1 MVSCLLLGGGTTT
14 GLLSD
19 AVLQLLAVPLL
30 VISLFRIRGSQSQ
43 PPRWALLFC
52 LAVCLVPLLQL
63 VPLPPSVWEML
74 PGRGREVAA
83 FKLLDRDPPWM
94 PVSVSPQATWLSAL
108 SLIPPVAVF
117 LGTTLL
123 DYRHRRLLTLVVL
136 VFGVLSVF
144 VGLAQVAQ
152 GPNSALRFFEITN
165 VSEAVGF
172 FANRNHFAAFLYV
185 LTLFAAAF
193 AVDAAA
199 GPATLHSRFGARRIV
214 PIIASFTVLVMLVA
228 AEVTARSRAGLGLT
242 IVALLGCMALAAS
255 DRRTATGITPSR
267 LLASAA
273 LLAVM
278 FGVQFTLYRVME
290 RFSDDPLGDSRI
302 IFARLTVQAAKRYMP
317 FGSGMGTFVPVYTTF
332 AKPDDAL
339 LDTYVNRA
347 HNDLLEISLEAG
359 AAGLAL
365 MAIFVAWL
373 VGSALRVW
381 RRDTSEREI
390 DIALTR
396 AATIALGLMIA
407 HSFLDYPLRTAA
419 LMAVLAFA
427 CALLVP
433 PARLRREYRGGKHEW
448 VRATATPKPARVPP
462 EAAVDRPV
470 TIPQSQ
476 QPGGRWG
483 ENIDWPEEWRRKQ

>member
-1 MVSCLLLGGGTTT
+1 
-14 GLLSD
+14 
-19 AVLQLLAVPLL
+19 
-30 VISLFRIRGSQSQ
+30 
-43 PPRWALLFC
+43 
-52 LAVCLVPLLQL
+52 
-63 VPLPPSVWEML
+63 ML
-74 PGRGREVAA
+74 PGRELEVAA

-136 VFGVLSVF
+136 AFGVLSVF

-152 GPNSALRFFEITN
+152 GPNSALRLFEVTN
-165 VSEAVGF
+165 ASEAVGF
-172 FANRNHFAAFLYV
+172 FANRNHFAAFLYA

-193 AVDAAA
+193 AVEAAA
-199 GPATLHSRFGARRIV
+199 GSATPRSRFGARRIV

-228 AEVTARSRAGLGLT
+228 AEVASRSRAGLGLT

-255 DRRTATGITPSR
+255 DRRTATGITPAR
-267 LLASAA
+267 LLAAA
-273 LLAVM
+273 AALAVM

-332 AKPDDAL
+332 AKPEDVL

-359 AAGLAL
+359 VAGLAL
-365 MAIFVAWL
+365 TAIFVTWL
-373 VGSALRVW
+373 AASAFRVW

-390 DIALTR
+390 DIALSR

-407 HSFLDYPLRTAA
+407 HSVLDYPLRTAA
-419 LMAVLAFA
+419 LMAMLAFA
-427 CALLVP
+427 CALLMP
-433 PARLRREYRGGKHEW
+433 PARSSQEYRSDTHEW
-448 VRATATPKPARVPP
+448 EREVARATPKPARVPP
-462 EAAVDRPV
+462 ESVVERPV
-470 TIPQSQ
+470 AIPQSQ

-483 ENIDWPEEWRRKQ
+483 EDIDWPDEWRRK